1 MVSIALAVG
10 FTAEQTLSLMTLPLL
25 VGGVCIITSIIG
37 TYMVR
42 LGAGNSIMGALY
54 KGFLTSAVLA
64 VPAIYF
70 ATQYALGDLNAVIG
84 GSEAGT
90 GFTGMDLFWCMMIGL
105 ALTGVLVW
113 VTEYRSEEHTS
124 ELQSLMRISYA

>member
-70 ATQYALGDLNAVIG
+70 ATQYALGDLNAGIG
-84 GSEAGT
+84 GSDTGT
-90 GFTGMDLFWCMMIGL
+90 GFTGLDLFSVMQMGPV
-105 ALTGVLVW
+105 LTGVLVW
-113 VTEYRSEEHTS
+113 GSEDRRSVV
-124 ELQSLMRISYA
+124 

>member
-1 MVSIALAVG
+1 
-10 FTAEQTLSLMTLPLL
+10 MTVPLL
-25 VGGVCIITSIIG
+25 VVVMCINTSIIG

-54 KGFLTSAVLA
+54 KGFLNSAVLA

-84 GSEAGT
+84 GSAAGT
-90 GFTGMDLFWCMMIGL
+90 GFTGMDRFWCMMIVL
-105 ALTGVLVW
+105 ALPGVLVW
-113 VTEYRSEEHTS
+113 VTEYYTGNNFRPGRSIAKATEK
-124 ELQSLMRISYA
+124 RGR